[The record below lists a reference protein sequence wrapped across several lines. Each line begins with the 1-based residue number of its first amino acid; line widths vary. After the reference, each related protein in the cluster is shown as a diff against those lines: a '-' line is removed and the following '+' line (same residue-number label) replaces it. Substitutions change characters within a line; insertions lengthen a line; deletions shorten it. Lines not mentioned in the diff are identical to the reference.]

1 MMSIVLVCDV
11 VNFYGKVGSELIC
24 LGSCFSVSPIGTSV
38 GNTQYNVYAI
48 HMLYIVMLD
57 FKYCDIS

>member
-11 VNFYGKVGSELIC
+11 VNFYGNVGSELIC

-38 GNTQYNVYAI
+38 GNIQYSVYAI
-48 HMLYIVMLD
+48 HTVW
-57 FKYCDIS
+57 